1 MCNFFLCVHFVTS
14 IKWLPFHRYSI
25 HASHKE
31 CFNENCIHNKFQRYV
46 MSQCPARV
54 EIKQVD
60 NEKGHRHGV
69 DDAGDEHK
77 LLNIFLHIHSL
88 LKNSL
93 FSIFF
98 YSPYQ
103 ITVRIVHSLDPGLP
117 GHTACYCLSQFKV
130 RNCVRLLVL
139 QSSVIRVNPHTSL
152 TGTPSLKTCLK
163 NHFRPTIFRG
173 VDPTRHWV
181 K

>member
-1 MCNFFLCVHFVTS
+1 MKIAYITNFKDMSCLNV
-14 IKWLPFHRYSI
+14 
-25 HASHKE
+25 
-31 CFNENCIHNKFQRYV
+31 QRELH
-46 MSQCPARV
+46 V

-60 NEKGHRHGV
+60 NENGHRHGHGG

-130 RNCVRLLVL
+130 RNCVRLL
-139 QSSVIRVNPHTSL
+139 
-152 TGTPSLKTCLK
+152 
-163 NHFRPTIFRG
+163 
-173 VDPTRHWV
+173 
-181 K
+181 

>member
-1 MCNFFLCVHFVTS
+1 MKIAYITNFKDMSCLNV
-14 IKWLPFHRYSI
+14 
-25 HASHKE
+25 
-31 CFNENCIHNKFQRYV
+31 QRELH
-46 MSQCPARV
+46 V

-60 NEKGHRHGV
+60 NENGHRHGHGG

-103 ITVRIVHSLDPGLP
+103 ITVRIVHSLDTP
-117 GHTACYCLSQFKV
+117 
-130 RNCVRLLVL
+130 LLAVSV
-139 QSSVIRVNPHTSL
+139 QSAKLR
-152 TGTPSLKTCLK
+152 
-163 NHFRPTIFRG
+163 TIIKITI
-173 VDPTRHWV
+173 VSE

>member
-1 MCNFFLCVHFVTS
+1 MKIAYITNFKDMSCLNV
-14 IKWLPFHRYSI
+14 
-25 HASHKE
+25 
-31 CFNENCIHNKFQRYV
+31 QRELH
-46 MSQCPARV
+46 V

-60 NEKGHRHGV
+60 NENGHRHGHGG

-77 LLNIFLHIHSL
+77 LLYIFLHIHSL

-117 GHTACYCLSQFKV
+117 GHTACYCLSQFKKCETAYDYYNYNHQQKM
-130 RNCVRLLVL
+130 R
-139 QSSVIRVNPHTSL
+139 IRIPV
-152 TGTPSLKTCLK
+152 
-163 NHFRPTIFRG
+163 
-173 VDPTRHWV
+173 
-181 K
+181 